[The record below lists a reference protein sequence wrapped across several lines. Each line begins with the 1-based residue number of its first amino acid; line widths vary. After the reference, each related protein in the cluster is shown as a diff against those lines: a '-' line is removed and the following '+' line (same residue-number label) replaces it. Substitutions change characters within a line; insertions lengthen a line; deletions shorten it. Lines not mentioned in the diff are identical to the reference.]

1 MELRQRS
8 LRTGAGCVP
17 SRSSK
22 RNGARVPSTLS
33 LPGLT
38 RQSINLRKDFFAKK
52 MDARVKPAHDELGK
66 LPFVS
71 LCTITFL
78 FRRAVARGMI
88 SFASLTRIEG
98 WAERRETFG
107 CVRGTRGHAMTR
119 RTRRLRGALR
129 PITRDAR
136 LSALHRG
143 GFRLRGRACLTGIYA
158 GSVTASSSH
167 PGRSAWRAGSRASR
181 GKRLQAAAA
190 GRHASLRIQDRL

>member
-1 MELRQRS
+1 MLG
-8 LRTGAGCVP
+8 LI
-17 SRSSK
+17 
-22 RNGARVPSTLS
+22 NGARVPSTLS

-52 MDARVKPAHDELGK
+52 MDARVKPAHDELK

-107 CVRGTRGHAMTR
+107 CVRGTRGAYHVR
-119 RTRRLRGALR
+119 Q
-129 PITRDAR
+129 
-136 LSALHRG
+136 
-143 GFRLRGRACLTGIYA
+143 
-158 GSVTASSSH
+158 
-167 PGRSAWRAGSRASR
+167 SRA
-181 GKRLQAAAA
+181 
-190 GRHASLRIQDRL
+190 